1 MNDRVDSRRRE
12 SRHSRACCSECLEWR
27 RLARQRERDL
37 ERLTRENGELCERVR
52 MLERQLE
59 EAQRAGKRQA
69 APFSRRRP
77 KSAPRKPGRRPG
89 KDYGPRARRPVPD
102 HVDETVEVPL
112 PDSCPH
118 CASRDGLET
127 EHVVDQYQIDIPPV
141 RPHVTCFRM
150 HLGRCVRC
158 GRAVRGRDPRQTSQA
173 VGAAAP
179 HLGPR
184 AVALAADLNK
194 RLGVSYGKLVTL
206 YEVAF
211 GLTVSRGGWCQALA
225 RLARAAEPTY
235 QGLIEAVRGSPVVA
249 PDETGWKVGALLN
262 WLWVFVTEEVTVY
275 AILPGRGFEQAASVL
290 TAEFDG
296 VLERDG
302 WAPYRRFARAEHQT
316 CLAHLLRRS
325 HHLVE
330 YAERGQARFPH
341 AVRRILTAALELRER
356 AKAGEIS
363 PHGFAIARGR
373 LEARMDRTLDGRIT
387 HPPNRRFAQHLARER
402 DHLFTFLARDDV
414 EATNWRAEQAIRPA
428 VVTRKVW
435 GGNRTWAGARTQ
447 QILASVLRTCQ
458 QQGRD
463 ALGVFTQML
472 RQEHPRSLIPA
483 ILRSTR
489 SL

>member
-1 MNDRVDSRRRE
+1 MSTVADARCSDSGRP
-12 SRHSRACCSECLEWR
+12 RARCPECRTWQ
-27 RLARQRERDL
+27 RLARQRERHL
-37 ERLTRENGELCERVR
+37 ERLNQENSELRERLRT
-52 MLERQLE
+52 LEQQLE
-59 EAQRAGKRQA
+59 EAQRSAKRQA
-69 APFSRRRP
+69 APFSRGRP
-77 KSAPRKPGRRPG
+77 KPKPRKPGRRPG

-102 HVDETVEVPL
+102 HVDETVDVPL

-118 CASRDGLET
+118 CASQDGLET
-127 EHVVDQYQIDIPPV
+127 ERVVEQYQIDIPPV
-141 RPHVTCFRM
+141 RPHVTCFRL
-150 HLGRCVRC
+150 HLGRCACC
-158 GRAVRGRDPRQTSQA
+158 GRAVRGRHPRQTSEA
-173 VGAAAP
+173 VGAAAV

-206 YEVAF
+206 YEIAF
-211 GLTVSRGGWCQALA
+211 GLTVSRGGWCQALG

-235 QGLIEAVRGSPVVA
+235 RGLIEVVRGSPVVA
-249 PDETGWKVGALLN
+249 PDETGWKVAGLLN
-262 WLWVFVTEEVTVY
+262 WLWVFVTDEVAVY

-325 HHLVE
+325 HHLLE

-356 AKAGEIS
+356 ATTGEIS
-363 PHGFAIARGR
+363 PHGLAVARGR
-373 LEARMDRTLDGRIT
+373 LEARMDRTLAGRII
-387 HPPNRRFAQHLARER
+387 HPPNRRFAQHLVRER
-402 DHLFTFLARDDV
+402 DHLFTFLIREDV

-435 GGNRTWAGARTQ
+435 GGNRTWHGAHTQ
-447 QILASVLRTCQ
+447 QILASVIRTCQ
-458 QQGRD
+458 QRRRD
-463 ALGVFTQML
+463 ALGVFAQML
-472 RQEHPRSLIPA
+472 RQEHPQSLAPA
-483 ILRSTR
+483 ILDHAR
-489 SL
+489 

>member
-1 MNDRVDSRRRE
+1 MYAGADASESGRSR
-12 SRHSRACCSECLEWR
+12 SCCPECREWR

-37 ERLTRENGELCERVR
+37 ERLTQENGELRERVR
-52 MLERQLE
+52 MLEQQLE
-59 EAQRAGKRQA
+59 QAQRAAKRQA

-77 KSAPRKPGRRPG
+77 KSVPRKPGRRPG

-127 EHVVDQYQIDIPPV
+127 EHVVEQYQIDIPPV

-150 HLGRCVRC
+150 HLGRCACC

-194 RLGVSYGKLVTL
+194 RLGVSYGKLVVL

-211 GLTVSRGGWCQALA
+211 GLSVSRSGWCQALG

-235 QGLIEAVRGSPVVA
+235 QGLIEVVRGSPVVA
-249 PDETGWKVGALLN
+249 PDETGWKVAGYLN
-262 WLWVFVTEEVTVY
+262 WLWVFVTAEVTVY
-275 AILPGRGFEQAASVL
+275 AILPGRGFEQAASIL

-296 VLERDG
+296 ALERDG
-302 WAPYRRFARAEHQT
+302 WAPYRRFTRAEHQT

-325 HHLVE
+325 HHLLE

-356 AKAGEIS
+356 ATNDEVS
-363 PHGFAIARGR
+363 PHGLAVARGR
-373 LEARMDRTLDGRIT
+373 LAAKMDRALAGRIT
-387 HPPNRRFAQHLARER
+387 YPPNRRFAQHLTRER
-402 DHLFTFLARDDV
+402 DHLFTFLARNDV
-414 EATNWRAEQAIRPA
+414 EATNWRAEHAIRPA

-435 GGNRTWAGARTQ
+435 GGNRTWTGARIQ

-463 ALGVFTQML
+463 ALAVFAAML
-472 RQEHPRSLIPA
+472 RQQHSQSLVPA
-483 ILRSTR
+483 ILGRAR
-489 SL
+489 LP